1 MNKTAKAIILCLLLL
16 LVVAVSV
23 IRWQASKPLGNA
35 EPESA
40 VQTVPA
46 DPGGLVVPERPEMI
60 DITAYESLAL
70 KADTP
75 EQSVRFD
82 NPIENNCWLVITL
95 SLEDGTVL
103 WKSEELQPGQ
113 VVRSITLNQSLAAGE
128 YENAVLHYQ
137 HWTYDAEK
145 EPLNGAETIV
155 TLKVV
160 P

>member
-23 IRWQASKPLGNA
+23 IRWQASKPLDSP

-40 VQTVPA
+40 AQTSTSNY
-46 DPGGLVVPERPEMI
+46 GGLVVPERPEMI
-60 DITAYESLAL
+60 DITAYESLEL

-113 VVRSITLNQSLAAGE
+113 VVRSITMDRTLEAGE
-128 YENAVLHYQ
+128 YENAVLSYQ
-137 HWTYDAEK
+137 HWTYDEEK
-145 EPLNGAETIV
+145 LPLNGAETLV
-155 TLKVV
+155 TLKVQ
-160 P
+160 